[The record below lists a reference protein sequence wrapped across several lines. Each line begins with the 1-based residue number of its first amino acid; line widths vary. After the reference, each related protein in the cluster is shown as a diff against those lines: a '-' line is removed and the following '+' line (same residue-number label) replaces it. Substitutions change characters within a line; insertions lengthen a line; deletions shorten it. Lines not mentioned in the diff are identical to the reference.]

1 MRRLIAGLT
10 LVIVL
15 TACSGTD
22 GDAVTNSAS
31 SPSPS
36 TSQVPSGEVNGKF
49 DVGDY
54 QLHLTC
60 RGDGSPTV
68 VYFHGLGG
76 DGTGVDEAIAP
87 RLTNRLRV
95 CSYDRVN
102 VGRSDSQQGRHTGAD
117 SVRDLH
123 ALLTAADLP
132 GPYLLIGF
140 SFGGLL
146 ASMYAGTHPDDVRG
160 VLLIDSSLPTDE
172 KVDALIPADERAQVK
187 AEQEANQ
194 ERVDFYRTLTQAER
208 AVRSIPDVP
217 VTYMA
222 AEPVELPASWP
233 VERMWTFIRAK
244 QTEFVNRFPQG
255 RLVPAK
261 SSHNID
267 VDEPELVIAEVDR
280 ILAAS

>member
-1 MRRLIAGLT
+1 MRRLIAGSMLM
-10 LVIVL
+10 IML
-15 TACSGTD
+15 TACSGAD
-22 GDAVTNSAS
+22 GDTVTDDAS

-36 TSQVPSGEVNGKF
+36 TSGAPSGEVNGKF

-60 RGDGSPTV
+60 EGSGSPTV
-68 VYFHGLGG
+68 VYLHGLGG
-76 DGTGVDEAIAP
+76 GGADVDEAIAP
-87 RLTNRLRV
+87 RLTDRLRV

-102 VGRSDSQQGRHTGAD
+102 VGRSDSQQSRHTGED

-123 ALLTAADLP
+123 ALLTAADVP

-146 ASMYAGTHPDDVRG
+146 ASMYAGTHPDEVRG

-172 KVDALIPADERAQVK
+172 KVDALIPAGERAQVK

-194 ERVDFYRTLTQAER
+194 ERVDFYRTLTQAEQ

-222 AEPVELPASWP
+222 AEPVELPANWP
-233 VERMWTFIRAK
+233 VERMRTFMRAK
-244 QTEFVNRFPQG
+244 QTEFVNGLRKG
-255 RLVPAK
+255 RLVPVK

-267 VDEPELVIAEVDR
+267 LDEPELVIAEVDR
-280 ILAAS
+280 IVANS